1 MIKKIMLNV
10 LMILLFYFIPLFYF
24 GTKQNDSRVI
34 DSIQTPIFLIIFLGS
49 AILACLNNFFRKH
62 TADKKWVWIIFEI
75 IGFAGLIY
83 SAGVLCL
90 LYEFRHGIGF

>member
-1 MIKKIMLNV
+1 MIKKIGLNV
-10 LMILLFYFIPLFYF
+10 IILAVLFCLPYYFLSVYQVD
-24 GTKQNDSRVI
+24 TLKM
-34 DSIQTPIFLIIFLGS
+34 QTVQQKLLLVIFLGS

-62 TADKKWVWIIFEI
+62 ATDKKWVWIIFEI

-83 SAGVLCL
+83 SAGVLWL